1 MVSLPSSVAVTA
13 TLNLQPNFRK
23 YPPTTFPL
31 DKGQSISLQKSH
43 ISTHLN
49 PSRHL
54 NFQEALSFA
63 KECKEEVDSSIYNP
77 FLQQCL
83 ENCSFS
89 STQIIHGHIVK
100 TGSHEDPFLSA
111 FLISIYAKCGNMDD
125 SKRAFD
131 HLNNRNVVAWTNLM
145 KGYAQNSMPKHA
157 VHLFQEML
165 HSECYPSIYTL
176 AIAVNACTS
185 LHSLKLGEQLHAYII
200 KYNVEIDTS
209 IGNALSSLYS
219 KCGGRLECGLKA
231 FRRIKEK
238 NVVSWTAAISACG
251 ENGEAMKGLRVFFEM
266 LLDEVQVEPNEYT
279 LTSVLSQCSE
289 VKCLELGIQVHSLCT
304 KLGYESNLCVQ
315 NSLLYLYIKC
325 GCIGEA
331 QRVFSGMNDVSLI
344 TWNATIAGF
353 AQMMELSKDNLSA
366 YRSGSE
372 ALKLFSELNRSGMK
386 PDSFTLSSVLSVCS
400 RMMALE
406 QGEQI
411 HARMIKTGFVSEVV
425 VGSSMVNM
433 YNKCGSIESASK
445 AFLEMTNRTMILW
458 TSMINGFAQH
468 GWSKQALNLFEDMK
482 LVGVRPNQ
490 VTFVGILSACG
501 NAGMTD
507 EAFNYFKMMQ
517 KEYKIKPVMDHYVNL
532 VDMLVRL
539 GRLEEAFNLIKKM
552 DFEASEFIW
561 SNLIAGCLSQGNLE
575 LGCHAAKK
583 LLSLKP
589 KDAETYELLL
599 NMYASAGRFEEVSK
613 VRNIMKEEKVE
624 KLKDWSWISIKDRV
638 YSFETNDKA
647 HIESSLVNKSLE
659 DLLVKA
665 KNLGYEVLESV
676 EFSDKEEDEKTS
688 SPNIYHSEKLAITFG
703 LMNLP
708 NSSPIRVVKNTLM
721 CRDCHNFMKYIST
734 LTSRE
739 IIVKDSK
746 RLHKFVNGQCS
757 CGNVGGF
764 L

>member
-1 MVSLPSSVAVTA
+1 
-13 TLNLQPNFRK
+13 
-23 YPPTTFPL
+23 
-31 DKGQSISLQKSH
+31 
-43 ISTHLN
+43 
-49 PSRHL
+49 
-54 NFQEALSFA
+54 
-63 KECKEEVDSSIYNP
+63 
-77 FLQQCL
+77 
-83 ENCSFS
+83 
-89 STQIIHGHIVK
+89 
-100 TGSHEDPFLSA
+100 
-111 FLISIYAKCGNMDD
+111 
-125 SKRAFD
+125 
-131 HLNNRNVVAWTNLM
+131 
-145 KGYAQNSMPKHA
+145 
-157 VHLFQEML
+157 
-165 HSECYPSIYTL
+165 
-176 AIAVNACTS
+176 
-185 LHSLKLGEQLHAYII
+185 
-200 KYNVEIDTS
+200 
-209 IGNALSSLYS
+209 
-219 KCGGRLECGLKA
+219 
-231 FRRIKEK
+231 
-238 NVVSWTAAISACG
+238 
-251 ENGEAMKGLRVFFEM
+251 
-266 LLDEVQVEPNEYT
+266 
-279 LTSVLSQCSE
+279 
-289 VKCLELGIQVHSLCT
+289 
-304 KLGYESNLCVQ
+304 
-315 NSLLYLYIKC
+315 
-325 GCIGEA
+325 
-331 QRVFSGMNDVSLI
+331 
-344 TWNATIAGF
+344 
-353 AQMMELSKDNLSA
+353 
-366 YRSGSE
+366 
-372 ALKLFSELNRSGMK
+372 
-386 PDSFTLSSVLSVCS
+386 
-400 RMMALE
+400 
-406 QGEQI
+406 
-411 HARMIKTGFVSEVV
+411 
-425 VGSSMVNM
+425 
-433 YNKCGSIESASK
+433 
-445 AFLEMTNRTMILW
+445 
-458 TSMINGFAQH
+458 MINGFAQH

-764 L
+764 P

>member
-1 MVSLPSSVAVTA
+1 
-13 TLNLQPNFRK
+13 
-23 YPPTTFPL
+23 
-31 DKGQSISLQKSH
+31 
-43 ISTHLN
+43 
-49 PSRHL
+49 
-54 NFQEALSFA
+54 
-63 KECKEEVDSSIYNP
+63 
-77 FLQQCL
+77 
-83 ENCSFS
+83 
-89 STQIIHGHIVK
+89 
-100 TGSHEDPFLSA
+100 
-111 FLISIYAKCGNMDD
+111 
-125 SKRAFD
+125 
-131 HLNNRNVVAWTNLM
+131 
-145 KGYAQNSMPKHA
+145 
-157 VHLFQEML
+157 
-165 HSECYPSIYTL
+165 
-176 AIAVNACTS
+176 
-185 LHSLKLGEQLHAYII
+185 
-200 KYNVEIDTS
+200 
-209 IGNALSSLYS
+209 
-219 KCGGRLECGLKA
+219 
-231 FRRIKEK
+231 
-238 NVVSWTAAISACG
+238 
-251 ENGEAMKGLRVFFEM
+251 
-266 LLDEVQVEPNEYT
+266 
-279 LTSVLSQCSE
+279 
-289 VKCLELGIQVHSLCT
+289 
-304 KLGYESNLCVQ
+304 
-315 NSLLYLYIKC
+315 LYIKC
-325 GCIGEA
+325 GRIDEA
-331 QRVFSGMNDVSLI
+331 QRVFNGMNDVNLI
-344 TWNATIAGF
+344 TWNAMIAGF

-366 YRSGSE
+366 YQSGSE

-539 GRLEEAFNLIKKM
+539 GRLEEAFELIKKM
-552 DFEASEFIW
+552 DYEASEFIW

-589 KDAETYELLL
+589 KDAETYALLL

-613 VRNIMKEEKVE
+613 VKNIMKEEKVE

-665 KNLGYEVLESV
+665 KNLGYEMLESV
-676 EFSDKEEDEKTS
+676 EISDKEKDEKTS

>member
-1 MVSLPSSVAVTA
+1 MLTKLLLFIHTNYSL
-13 TLNLQPNFRK
+13 
-23 YPPTTFPL
+23 
-31 DKGQSISLQKSH
+31 SH
-43 ISTHLN
+43 S
-49 PSRHL
+49 
-54 NFQEALSFA
+54 E
-63 KECKEEVDSSIYNP
+63 
-77 FLQQCL
+77 
-83 ENCSFS
+83 
-89 STQIIHGHIVK
+89 
-100 TGSHEDPFLSA
+100 
-111 FLISIYAKCGNMDD
+111 
-125 SKRAFD
+125 
-131 HLNNRNVVAWTNLM
+131 NRNVIAWTNLM
-145 KGYAQNSMPKHA
+145 KGYVQNSMPIHA

-176 AIAVNACTS
+176 AIAINACTS

-200 KYNVEIDTS
+200 KYNVDFDTS
-209 IGNALSSLYS
+209 IGNALCSLYS
-219 KCGGRLECGLKA
+219 KCGGRLEFGLKA

-238 NVVSWTAAISACG
+238 DVISWTAAISACG
-251 ENGEAMKGLRVFFEM
+251 ENGEAMKGLRVFVEM
-266 LLDEVQVEPNEYT
+266 LLDEVWVEPNEYT
-279 LTSVLSQCSE
+279 LTTVLTQCCE
-289 VKCLELGIQVHSLCT
+289 VKCLELGVQVHSLCT
-304 KLGYESNLCVQ
+304 KLGYESNLRVQ

-331 QRVFSGMNDVSLI
+331 QRVFKGMDAVNLI
-344 TWNATIAGF
+344 TWNAMIAGF

-366 YRSGSE
+366 YRIGSE
-372 ALKLFSELNRSGMK
+372 ALKLFSELNQSGMK

-411 HARMIKTGFVSEVV
+411 HARMIKTGLVSDDV
-425 VGSSMVNM
+425 VGSSLVNM
-433 YNKCGSIESASK
+433 YNKCGSIERASK
-445 AFLEMTNRTMILW
+445 AFLEMSIRTMILW

-501 NAGMTD
+501 NAGMTN
-507 EAFNYFKMMQ
+507 EAFNYFKIMQ
-517 KEYKIKPVMDHYVNL
+517 KEYKIKPLMDHYARL

-552 DFEASEFIW
+552 DYEASEFIW
-561 SNLIAGCLSQGNLE
+561 SNLLAGCLSQGNLE
-575 LGCHAAKK
+575 LGCHAAEK

-589 KDAETYELLL
+589 KDVETYGLLL
-599 NMYASAGRFEEVSK
+599 NTYASAGRFDEVSK
-613 VRNIMKEEKVE
+613 VKNIMKEEKVK

-665 KNLGYEVLESV
+665 KNLGYEMLESV
-676 EFSDKEEDEKTS
+676 EICDKEEDEKTS
-688 SPNIYHSEKLAITFG
+688 SPSIYHSEKLAITFG
-703 LMNLP
+703 LENLP